1 MEAIEILIIFA
12 YVNRNVFSDRIIEKN
27 FPFVTTF
34 NYFIMTKSLQ
44 RFSLRTTISSLAL
57 AISAGA
63 FLASA
68 DTMYLSHGVKTS
80 DPVYPYTGFSTN
92 EDVAD
97 LSVAVKLDKD
107 MLSPYVGADI
117 TSLYI
122 GWAGV
127 YQGSTPDATIF
138 LRPGLNEENTATG
151 SVTLS
156 GGDGWNVAK
165 FDTPYTIKEGDELFM
180 GYTVDMKSG
189 VYGPCTLVWGSFDAE
204 THFIS
209 RPDYTTPDGLPEWL
223 DLSEPGMMEMACPL
237 MLVAEIEVGGSDF
250 QNRVFLN
257 KAAVPSMLSMG
268 EAATAGISV
277 TNTGSN
283 PVESITV
290 TSTQEGQ
297 EPWSMAF
304 DLSHPIESGNSSVIT
319 VPVYAGAKGE
329 TVLTISK
336 VNGEDNG
343 ENSEWRF
350 NPIVVPQ
357 ATAERYTRRPL
368 IEYFASESNHLS
380 AAYDE
385 GIVTPG
391 LEPYTEKVTR
401 INWHANDQFQLGLAD
416 DRDYVVD
423 YMVEIAKN
431 DSSKIYFPTVIVDR
445 DMNLGIEANFAV
457 SSLHTPMLGV
467 LYSPFAEMSYEYALE
482 QPTFAGLEISSTL
495 NEDVVTLNISG
506 DADLSVL
513 PEGESLMLTVLL
525 VEDGIESDS
534 QEYPG
539 GDGSGSNPGNVVHNY
554 LVRQLLTDMWGDPIS
569 FNGDK
574 FNATFT
580 AYLDYDNVATN
591 MRAVAFINRQKAN
604 GMWERN
610 VINSTECEITQTGV
624 CPILSEASALRPTVD
639 GNSIISPEGAVMSVY
654 TSAGL
659 PSSADGLAPGIYIVK
674 VYGADGTSATFKL
687 RVK

>member
-27 FPFVTTF
+27 FPFATTF

-44 RFSLRTTISSLAL
+44 RFSLRTTITSLAL

-63 FLASA
+63 FSASA

-319 VPVYAGAKGE
+319 VHVYA
-329 TVLTISK
+329 
-336 VNGEDNG
+336 
-343 ENSEWRF
+343 
-350 NPIVVPQ
+350 
-357 ATAERYTRRPL
+357 
-368 IEYFASESNHLS
+368 
-380 AAYDE
+380 
-385 GIVTPG
+385 
-391 LEPYTEKVTR
+391 
-401 INWHANDQFQLGLAD
+401 
-416 DRDYVVD
+416 VD
-423 YMVEIAKN
+423 
-431 DSSKIYFPTVIVDR
+431 
-445 DMNLGIEANFAV
+445 
-457 SSLHTPMLGV
+457 
-467 LYSPFAEMSYEYALE
+467 
-482 QPTFAGLEISSTL
+482 
-495 NEDVVTLNISG
+495 
-506 DADLSVL
+506 
-513 PEGESLMLTVLL
+513 
-525 VEDGIESDS
+525 
-534 QEYPG
+534 
-539 GDGSGSNPGNVVHNY
+539 
-554 LVRQLLTDMWGDPIS
+554 
-569 FNGDK
+569 
-574 FNATFT
+574 
-580 AYLDYDNVATN
+580 
-591 MRAVAFINRQKAN
+591 
-604 GMWERN
+604 
-610 VINSTECEITQTGV
+610 
-624 CPILSEASALRPTVD
+624 
-639 GNSIISPEGAVMSVY
+639 
-654 TSAGL
+654 
-659 PSSADGLAPGIYIVK
+659 
-674 VYGADGTSATFKL
+674 
-687 RVK
+687 